1 MKIQNDDEESKV
13 VDTFVGA
20 GHQHYGF
27 GAVLVHHLPSILKSL
42 AVLIL
47 ALAALIRAIH
57 LLD

>member
-1 MKIQNDDEESKV
+1 MKNRKV

-27 GAVLVHHLPSILKSL
+27 GAVLVHHLLSILKSL
-42 AVLIL
+42 PALIF
-47 ALAALIRAIH
+47 ALAALIRVIH